1 MSTHACQRLHN
12 AHTALRLPRGRE
24 RAKSRRTQNEV
35 PDFKMFRKSHTDT
48 CHGKR
53 IYIAPKTDAA
63 RCTSRLSDSMSQ
75 RIRTL
80 RLSLR
85 SQPAHRCGPAQT
97 KPGGQN
103 ANPERS
109 QTLLLPQEPL
119 SVVPPNT
126 WLQRKMCLQLPI
138 CRENICAF
146 AKNRSV
152 THFQTKELLNIVD

>member
-85 SQPAHRCGPAQT
+85 SRPAHRCGPAQT

-109 QTLLLPQEPL
+109 RPYSYRKNPSVWCPL
-119 SVVPPNT
+119 TRGSRERCACSSRYVAKIFVHS
-126 WLQRKMCLQLPI
+126 RKIEVSLISKQ
-138 CRENICAF
+138 
-146 AKNRSV
+146 KNC
-152 THFQTKELLNIVD
+152 